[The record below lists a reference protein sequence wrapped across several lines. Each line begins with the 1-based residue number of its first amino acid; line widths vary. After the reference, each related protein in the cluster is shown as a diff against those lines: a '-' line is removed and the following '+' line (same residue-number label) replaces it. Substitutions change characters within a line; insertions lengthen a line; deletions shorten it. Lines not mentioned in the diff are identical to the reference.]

1 MINIPEDWLLG
12 KNTSNGKGVGFM
24 VLLVVL
30 RVV

>member
-12 KNTSNGKGVGFM
+12 NNRSNGKGMGYL